1 MALPF
6 VTFSDPIKAPSTA
19 TEPDD
24 EGWYWKP
31 SWGKEWTLW
40 DRFLIENKDG
50 EITLKQFIEYFKEK
64 EGLEITM
71 VSQGVSLLYSFFM
84 PPGWLKKNTNKFL
97 FFSSSYISEIV
108 TLYQVFIVSKW
119 KTKRYIVAL
128 TT

>member
-1 MALPF
+1 M
-6 VTFSDPIKAPSTA
+6 TFSDPIKAPSTA

-84 PPGWLKKNTNKFL
+84 PQSWVKKLEQTRPK
-97 FFSSSYISEIV
+97 Y
-108 TLYQVFIVSKW
+108 TLVPEREKNAYG
-119 KTKRYIVAL
+119 TKQC
-128 TT
+128 

>member
-108 TLYQVFIVSKW
+108 TLYQVFIVSK
-119 KTKRYIVAL
+119 
-128 TT
+128 